1 MKLRRPLLIKGLAI
15 GMAILSFFV
24 KRNLSRYTI
33 TITDVV
39 DAGKNSGMTVLAVID
54 AFKDYKLS
62 PEETLELAELL
73 DGNKRSLDKALN
85 TLIKDLKDYA
95 IEKTEEYHL
104 ND

>member
-1 MKLRRPLLIKGLAI
+1 
-15 GMAILSFFV
+15 MAILSFFV